1 MIKVDAL
8 TKHYGS
14 HVAIQDVSF
23 KAKKGE
29 ILGLLGPNGAGKT
42 TTMRILT
49 AYMPPTEG
57 SASVAGF
64 DVVAQSL
71 DVRRRVGYMPETV
84 PLYPEMSVVEYLAY
98 MGALRRVEEIDERI
112 EAVVEEVGLEERSQS
127 FIGNLSKGL
136 RQRVGL
142 AQALLHE
149 PDVLILDE
157 PTIGLDPTQIIEV
170 RKLIQELGRKRTVVL
185 STHILPEAQ
194 QVCDRVLILNKG
206 RIVAEGTPAD
216 LQHQLEGVDRFIVQA
231 GCKSSKLLKLFKDT
245 PGVSEVQKGHK
256 EGMIEVA
263 GEGGQDLR
271 PLFARQ
277 IVEAGIDLME
287 IRSISMD
294 LEKVFV
300 QLTKDEEPA
309 AEEK

>member
-14 HVAIQDVSF
+14 HVAIKDVSF
-23 KAKKGE
+23 EAKKGE

-112 EAVVEEVGLEERSQS
+112 DAVVEEVGLEERSQS

-149 PDVLILDE
+149 PEVLILDE
-157 PTIGLDPTQIIEV
+157 PTIGLDPAQIIEV

-216 LQHQLEGVDRFIVQA
+216 LQKQFEGVDRFIVQA
-231 GCKSSKLLKLFKDT
+231 GCKSSKLIKLFKDT
-245 PGVSEVQKGHK
+245 PGVSEVQKGPQ

-263 GEGGQDLR
+263 SEGGQDLR
-271 PLFARQ
+271 PLFARRV
-277 IVEAGIDLME
+277 VEAGIDLLE
-287 IRSISMD
+287 IRSIGLD

-300 QLTKDEEPA
+300 QLTQDEGQTG
-309 AEEK
+309 EEH

>member
-1 MIKVDAL
+1 MIQVESL
-8 TKHYGS
+8 TKLYGS

-57 SASVAGF
+57 SASIAGF

-98 MGALRRVEEIDERI
+98 MGALRRVEDIDERI
-112 EAVVEEVGLEERSQS
+112 ETVVEEVGLVERSQS

-157 PTIGLDPTQIIEV
+157 PTIGLDPAQIIEV

-206 RIVAEGTPAD
+206 RIVAKGTPAD
-216 LQHQLEGVDRFIVQA
+216 LQKQLEGVDRFVVQA
-231 GCKSSKLLKLFKDT
+231 GCKSSKLLKLFKDI
-245 PGVSEVQKGHK
+245 PGVSEVQKGLQ
-256 EGMIEVA
+256 EGMIEVSS
-263 GEGGQDLR
+263 EGGQDLR
-271 PLFARQ
+271 PLFARRV
-277 IVEAGIDLME
+277 VEAGIDLLE
-287 IRSISMD
+287 IRSTGLD
-294 LEKVFV
+294 LEKIFV
-300 QLTKDEEPA
+300 KLTKDDIQTGEEQ
-309 AEEK
+309 